1 MPTSDFLLHKEVILT
16 VQAGIFASIV
26 ILAVFAKVSDSKA
39 AARVQRVAHKKFVGF
54 VTHNDLLRI
63 DAGMLSFVEKNCA
76 CTCFANNVLA
86 C

>member
-39 AARVQRVAHKKFVGF
+39 AARVQRVAHKKCAY
-54 VTHNDLLRI
+54 DLSI
-63 DAGMLSFVEKNCA
+63 KMA
-76 CTCFANNVLA
+76 FANWCMRVDL
-86 C
+86 